1 MLAQNEVISWSSGL
15 ISKELSSPVHSCRQ
29 VEHLSCKGMSL
40 RSTGYVLSSPWCS
53 FLPQWWCSAF
63 WDSAQGH
70 VCASGYIQMLLL
82 SCPGHLCF
90 QPTFISC
97 ISLFCL
103 CLPLPL
109 ASTDTPLCGAGLCQS
124 IWKTWPALPVPFFF
138 SSVLFF
144 FLNLGDI
151 HIIHANF
158 SSEQFTFLHTCPNSK
173 HFCHSQR

>member
-1 MLAQNEVISWSSGL
+1 
-15 ISKELSSPVHSCRQ
+15 
-29 VEHLSCKGMSL
+29 MSL

-109 ASTDTPLCGAGLCQS
+109 TDTDTPLCGAGLCQS

-144 FLNLGDI
+144 FFNLGDI
-151 HIIHANF
+151 HIIHAHF

-173 HFCHSQR
+173 HFCHSHCPQALARSQSFPSSLSQQPPVCIYLSLPTMNISYE